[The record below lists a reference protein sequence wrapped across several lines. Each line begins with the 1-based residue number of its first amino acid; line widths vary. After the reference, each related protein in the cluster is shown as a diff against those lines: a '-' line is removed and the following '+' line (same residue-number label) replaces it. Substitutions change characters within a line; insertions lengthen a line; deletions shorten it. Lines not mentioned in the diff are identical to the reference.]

1 MKTTVNLVLSI
12 IVALWIIAIAI
23 VSVQN
28 ATPVSL
34 RFLTFESIQI
44 PVGLVLAFCVAV
56 GMIVMSVLQPLW
68 GIANSRQSNSRRYQD
83 DAEFFVD
90 EDL

>member
-1 MKTTVNLVLSI
+1 MKTTVNLLLSI
-12 IVALWIIAIAI
+12 ILAFWIIAIAI
-23 VSVQN
+23 ISVQN

-44 PVGLVLAFCVAV
+44 PVGLVLTFFVAL
-56 GMIVMSVLQPLW
+56 GMIAASLLQPL
-68 GIANSRQSNSRRYQD
+68 ITSSNSKRTNSRRYEE

-90 EDL
+90 EEF